1 MKIIIVGGV
10 AGGATAAARLR
21 RLDNNAEILLI
32 ERGEFVSF
40 ANCGLPYYLG
50 GEISSRDALFVSDIK
65 TIRGKYDIDIRN
77 FSEVT
82 RINKEEKTVEI
93 TNLKDGT
100 KYTEN
105 YDKLLLSTGSSP
117 FVPNIKGKDAP
128 NVFTLWNIPD
138 TDRIYNYIQD
148 NKPKRALVVGG
159 GFIGIEMAENLRERG
174 LDVTLVEFADQ
185 IMPPFDKDMT
195 QVLEN
200 HMRTKGVHL
209 MLNTGLASIEKDG
222 RLAVMN
228 DGTEVETDMILLSIG
243 VRPNSKLAVDA
254 SLEVGSKG
262 GIIVDER
269 MKTSDDSIYAIGD
282 VIEIYNPL
290 SKSKGMIPLAGP
302 ANKQGRAVAA
312 NMLNQKEETYDGT
325 IGTSVAKIFDMTAAS
340 TGLNEKVLKSM
351 GKERWKDYG
360 IALIHPMS
368 HAGYYPGA
376 TPITLKLLFDMTDG
390 LILGAQ
396 IVGFKGVDKRIDTI
410 ATSIHYR
417 GTVYDLVKIEL
428 AYAPPYS
435 SAKDPVNMA
444 GYVACNIIE
453 GLSTPI
459 TYDEYKEKE
468 DEYTLI
474 DIREEPEFSMS
485 TLEGAILMPLTTLRS
500 RLGELD
506 KEKEYVTYCAVGLR
520 GYLAERIL
528 KQEGFKVKYLQGG
541 TRTFFERSRDVKT
554 AESASMMF
562 TDQDKFETHQQET
575 YTLNACGLSC
585 PGPIV
590 SVSKKMSEL
599 KDGDILSIEATDPGF
614 MNDIGSWCSNTGNLL
629 IEKSEDKGK
638 YVAKIQKGSNF
649 AENRQEQGKEV
660 SAKEKTMIVFDGDL
674 DKAIASFIIATGS
687 AAMGNK
693 VNMFFTF
700 WGLNIIRKDEKINVK
715 KDTIGKMFGMM
726 MPRGSKKLSLS
737 KMNFC
742 GIGSKIMRA
751 VMKKK
756 GISSLEELIEEA
768 RSQGVKMT
776 ACQMSMDVMG
786 ITKEELLDGV
796 EIGGVASMLDDND
809 HSNMN
814 LFI

>member
-1 MKIIIVGGV
+1 M
-10 AGGATAAARLR
+10 
-21 RLDNNAEILLI
+21 
-32 ERGEFVSF
+32 
-40 ANCGLPYYLG
+40 
-50 GEISSRDALFVSDIK
+50 
-65 TIRGKYDIDIRN
+65 
-77 FSEVT
+77 
-82 RINKEEKTVEI
+82 
-93 TNLKDGT
+93 
-100 KYTEN
+100 
-105 YDKLLLSTGSSP
+105 
-117 FVPNIKGKDAP
+117 
-128 NVFTLWNIPD
+128 
-138 TDRIYNYIQD
+138 
-148 NKPKRALVVGG
+148 
-159 GFIGIEMAENLRERG
+159 
-174 LDVTLVEFADQ
+174 
-185 IMPPFDKDMT
+185 
-195 QVLEN
+195 
-200 HMRTKGVHL
+200 
-209 MLNTGLASIEKDG
+209 
-222 RLAVMN
+222 
-228 DGTEVETDMILLSIG
+228 
-243 VRPNSKLAVDA
+243 
-254 SLEVGSKG
+254 
-262 GIIVDER
+262 
-269 MKTSDDSIYAIGD
+269 
-282 VIEIYNPL
+282 
-290 SKSKGMIPLAGP
+290 
-302 ANKQGRAVAA
+302 
-312 NMLNQKEETYDGT
+312 NQKEETYDGT

-351 GKERWKDYG
+351 GKELWKDYG

-376 TPITLKLLFDMTDG
+376 TPLTLKLLFNMTDG

-396 IVGFKGVDKRIDTI
+396 IVGFEGVDKRIDTI

-417 GTVYDLVKIEL
+417 GTVYDLIKIEL

-459 TYDEYKEKE
+459 TYDEYKENQ
-468 DEYTLI
+468 DQYTLI

-485 TLEGAILMPLTTLRS
+485 TIEGALLMPLTKLRS
-500 RLGELD
+500 QLDKLD

-541 TRTFFERSRDVKT
+541 IRTFFERKRDVKVT
-554 AESASMMF
+554 KSTSMMS
-562 TDQDKFETHQQET
+562 TDQDKFETHKQET

-638 YVAKIQKGSNF
+638 YIAKIQKGRVF
-649 AENRQEQGKEV
+649 TENSQEH
-660 SAKEKTMIVFDGDL
+660 AKEKTMIVFDGDL

-700 WGLNIIRKDEKINVK
+700 WGLNIIRKNEKINVK
-715 KDTIGKMFGMM
+715 KDIIGKMFSMM

-742 GIGSKIMRA
+742 GIGSKMMRA

-768 RSQGVKMT
+768 RNQGVKMT

>member
-254 SLEVGSKG
+254 SIEVGSKG

-282 VIEIYNPL
+282 VIEIYKDWFSLFGTFDKFIAFFKLEDFIHKGSIIDLIHSDLGEGVIRTLNEEKIEIPCQKEGYKRYFNNSNLIIKRRTEKL
-290 SKSKGMIPLAGP
+290 SKS
-302 ANKQGRAVAA
+302 N
-312 NMLNQKEETYDGT
+312 
-325 IGTSVAKIFDMTAAS
+325 
-340 TGLNEKVLKSM
+340 
-351 GKERWKDYG
+351 
-360 IALIHPMS
+360 
-368 HAGYYPGA
+368 
-376 TPITLKLLFDMTDG
+376 
-390 LILGAQ
+390 
-396 IVGFKGVDKRIDTI
+396 
-410 ATSIHYR
+410 
-417 GTVYDLVKIEL
+417 
-428 AYAPPYS
+428 
-435 SAKDPVNMA
+435 
-444 GYVACNIIE
+444 
-453 GLSTPI
+453 
-459 TYDEYKEKE
+459 
-468 DEYTLI
+468 
-474 DIREEPEFSMS
+474 
-485 TLEGAILMPLTTLRS
+485 
-500 RLGELD
+500 
-506 KEKEYVTYCAVGLR
+506 
-520 GYLAERIL
+520 
-528 KQEGFKVKYLQGG
+528 
-541 TRTFFERSRDVKT
+541 
-554 AESASMMF
+554 
-562 TDQDKFETHQQET
+562 
-575 YTLNACGLSC
+575 
-585 PGPIV
+585 
-590 SVSKKMSEL
+590 
-599 KDGDILSIEATDPGF
+599 
-614 MNDIGSWCSNTGNLL
+614 
-629 IEKSEDKGK
+629 
-638 YVAKIQKGSNF
+638 
-649 AENRQEQGKEV
+649 
-660 SAKEKTMIVFDGDL
+660 
-674 DKAIASFIIATGS
+674 
-687 AAMGNK
+687 
-693 VNMFFTF
+693 
-700 WGLNIIRKDEKINVK
+700 
-715 KDTIGKMFGMM
+715 
-726 MPRGSKKLSLS
+726 
-737 KMNFC
+737 
-742 GIGSKIMRA
+742 
-751 VMKKK
+751 
-756 GISSLEELIEEA
+756 
-768 RSQGVKMT
+768 
-776 ACQMSMDVMG
+776 
-786 ITKEELLDGV
+786 
-796 EIGGVASMLDDND
+796 
-809 HSNMN
+809 
-814 LFI
+814 